1 MVPINPPFGLP
12 LLSYTM
18 SIASRRDLMTFHL
31 LIKDPVF
38 VGHCYGNW
46 DCWSKEVPP
55 WIAHIHLIKDPIF
68 HYSIFFFL
76 NVNHCCIFN
85 PNAAPQLFINKQ
97 SQKWGWDLL
106 HFFVHDL
113 PMAGP
118 LRLTVWITEPR
129 SPLVNNMSCSHLSSL
144 MDLVTSQQLVL
155 LSVMNMEKEEDKENR
170 NPNSPS
176 ISDGGNDAL
185 SS

>member
-1 MVPINPPFGLP
+1 
-12 LLSYTM
+12 
-18 SIASRRDLMTFHL
+18 
-31 LIKDPVF
+31 
-38 VGHCYGNW
+38 
-46 DCWSKEVPP
+46 
-55 WIAHIHLIKDPIF
+55 
-68 HYSIFFFL
+68 
-76 NVNHCCIFN
+76 
-85 PNAAPQLFINKQ
+85 
-97 SQKWGWDLL
+97 
-106 HFFVHDL
+106 
-113 PMAGP
+113 MAGP